1 MKKIFV
7 SIICAIFLLIISYK
21 ANFISDFISK
31 KITESPNL
39 IIKDKN
45 KYYKDDNYLFVQ
57 NTNNFVPY
65 SYNDLL
71 NIIYTSINSGWDT
84 FTFYCPSEY
93 TSCLKDIEN
102 ISKDDITLTHINN
115 YVHPYNSFTNI
126 KTSILESGEVTIEIN
141 YLYTLDQI
149 EKIDNEVDNII
160 NKLITS
166 TQNDYE
172 KIKVIHD
179 YIINNTKYDVERN
192 QNKDSNY
199 LSYIAYGPLFEHMA
213 TCNGYT
219 DLMAIFLTKFN
230 IKNYKI
236 ATTKESISSSSN
248 GHIWNAVYLN
258 NQWLH
263 LDLTWDDPVS
273 DDGKDYLYHKYF
285 LIDTTTLNKVDS
297 GKVEIEEH
305 NFDKNYYLEFNESI
319 NELISSSVS

>member
-1 MKKIFV
+1 
-7 SIICAIFLLIISYK
+7 
-21 ANFISDFISK
+21 
-31 KITESPNL
+31 
-39 IIKDKN
+39 
-45 KYYKDDNYLFVQ
+45 
-57 NTNNFVPY
+57 
-65 SYNDLL
+65 
-71 NIIYTSINSGWDT
+71 
-84 FTFYCPSEY
+84 
-93 TSCLKDIEN
+93 
-102 ISKDDITLTHINN
+102 
-115 YVHPYNSFTNI
+115 
-126 KTSILESGEVTIEIN
+126 
-141 YLYTLDQI
+141 
-149 EKIDNEVDNII
+149 
-160 NKLITS
+160 
-166 TQNDYE
+166 
-172 KIKVIHD
+172 
-179 YIINNTKYDVERN
+179 
-192 QNKDSNY
+192 
-199 LSYIAYGPLFEHMA
+199 MA

-285 LIDTTTLNKVDS
+285 LIDTTTLNKIDS

>member
-7 SIICAIFLLIISYK
+7 TIICVVFLLIISYK
-21 ANFISDFISK
+21 ENFISDFISK

-45 KYYKDDNYLFVQ
+45 KYYKNDNYLFVQ
-57 NTNNFVPY
+57 NTDNFVPY

-84 FTFYCPSEY
+84 FTFYCPNEY
-93 TSCLKDIEN
+93 TSCLNDIEN

-126 KTSILESGEVTIEIN
+126 KTSILESGEITIEIN

-149 EKIDNEVDNII
+149 EKIDSEVDKII
-160 NKLITS
+160 SNLITS
-166 TQNDYE
+166 TQTDYE

>member
-7 SIICAIFLLIISYK
+7 TIICVVFLLIISYK
-21 ANFISDFISK
+21 ENFISDFISK

-45 KYYKDDNYLFVQ
+45 KYYKNDNYLFVQ
-57 NTNNFVPY
+57 NTDNFVPY

-84 FTFYCPSEY
+84 FTFYCPNEY
-93 TSCLKDIEN
+93 TSCLNDIEN

-149 EKIDNEVDNII
+149 EKIDNEVDKII
-160 NKLITS
+160 SNLITS
-166 TQNDYE
+166 TQTDYE
-172 KIKVIHD
+172 KIKIIHD

>member
-45 KYYKDDNYLFVQ
+45 KYYKDDKYLFVQ

-115 YVHPYNSFTNI
+115 YVHPYNSFAVIKASYDYYGKITLNI
-126 KTSILESGEVTIEIN
+126 IKDYTEKEIN
-141 YLYTLDQI
+141 
-149 EKIDNEVDNII
+149 
-160 NKLITS
+160 LI
-166 TQNDYE
+166 
-172 KIKVIHD
+172 
-179 YIINNTKYDVERN
+179 
-192 QNKDSNY
+192 
-199 LSYIAYGPLFEHMA
+199 
-213 TCNGYT
+213 
-219 DLMAIFLTKFN
+219 
-230 IKNYKI
+230 
-236 ATTKESISSSSN
+236 
-248 GHIWNAVYLN
+248 
-258 NQWLH
+258 
-263 LDLTWDDPVS
+263 
-273 DDGKDYLYHKYF
+273 
-285 LIDTTTLNKVDS
+285 
-297 GKVEIEEH
+297 
-305 NFDKNYYLEFNESI
+305 
-319 NELISSSVS
+319 